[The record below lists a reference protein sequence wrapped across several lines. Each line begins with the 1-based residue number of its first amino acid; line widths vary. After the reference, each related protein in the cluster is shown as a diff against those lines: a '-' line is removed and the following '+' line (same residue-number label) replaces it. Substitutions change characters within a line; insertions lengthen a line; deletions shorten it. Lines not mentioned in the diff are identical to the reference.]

1 MNAPAKLGKFVI
13 TQELG
18 RGATGTVYLCH
29 DSFLGKDVAI
39 KLYSI
44 DGDATESEAR
54 TRRKLFFNE
63 ANLVGKMNH
72 PNILPIYDAGEEA
85 GHCYVVMEYVRSA
98 QPLTTFCRGDNL
110 LPVRKVVEI
119 IFKCAKALDYAHR
132 KGLVHR
138 DIKPGNILLTA
149 ESDVRIVD
157 FGVAHMAGNEEGQLK
172 GLVGSPSYMAPEQM
186 RQQPSTVQT
195 DLYSLGV
202 VMYELLTGK
211 RPFYGDNL
219 SRLVHQII
227 YATPPPVHRLRPDV
241 PVVLENIVYKALEK
255 DAGKRYKTGLEL
267 ATDLTH
273 AVRTL
278 DKLSEELVEQ
288 ERFNI
293 LRRLRFFQDFAYP
306 EIYEALHASRWQ
318 SYGPGEHIVV
328 EGELDDC
335 FIIIALGDAE
345 VRRAD
350 KPIGVLHE
358 GDCFGEAPY
367 LEQGRSL
374 AGIIALTPMSVL
386 RVNSTLIDQVS
397 LQCQLRFH
405 KVFLKTLIER
415 LTRSETPE
423 NTREENRKQPSAVA
437 GS

>member
-13 TQELG
+13 TRELG

-29 DSFLGKDVAI
+29 DSFLSKDVAI
-39 KLYSI
+39 KLYNF
-44 DGDATESEAR
+44 DVDASDKETR

-63 ANLVGKMNH
+63 AYLVGKMNH
-72 PNILPIYDAGEEA
+72 PNILPILDAGEDA
-85 GHCYVVMEYVRSA
+85 DHCYVVMEYVRGA
-98 QPLTTFCRGDNL
+98 QPLAVFCKPDNL
-110 LPVRKVVEI
+110 LPVRKVVEV

-138 DIKPGNILLTA
+138 DIKPGNILMTA
-149 ESDVRIVD
+149 EGDVRIVD

-195 DLYSLGV
+195 DLYSLGI

-219 SRLVHQII
+219 SRLVHQIV
-227 YATPPPVHRLRPDV
+227 YATPAPVHRLRPEV
-241 PVVLENIVYKALEK
+241 PGMLEDIVYKALEK
-255 DAGKRYKTGLEL
+255 DPAKRYRNGLEF
-267 ATDLTH
+267 ATDLTR

-278 DKLSEELVEQ
+278 DQLSEEMAVQ

-293 LRRLRFFQDFAYP
+293 LRRLSFFEDFSYP
-306 EIYEALHASRWQ
+306 EIYEVLNVSRWQ
-318 SYGPGEHIVV
+318 NYGPGEDIVV

-335 FIIIALGDAE
+335 YIIVVLGDAE
-345 VRRAD
+345 VRRGD
-350 KPIGVLHE
+350 SVIGVLGE

-367 LEQGRSL
+367 LEQGRSM
-374 AGIIALTPMSVL
+374 AGITARTTMNVL

-405 KVFLKTLIER
+405 KMFLKTLVER
-415 LTRSETPE
+415 LTRGERQSGVAQKPEGSAET
-423 NTREENRKQPSAVA
+423 
-437 GS
+437 

>member
-1 MNAPAKLGKFVI
+1 MNAPAKLGKFVV
-13 TQELG
+13 TRELG

-39 KLYSI
+39 KLYNL
-44 DGDATESEAR
+44 DGDAGGKETR

-63 ANLVGKMNH
+63 AYLVGKMNH
-72 PNILPIYDAGEEA
+72 PNILPIYDAGEEE
-85 GHCYVVMEYVRSA
+85 GHCYVVMEYVRGA
-98 QPLTTFCRGDNL
+98 QPLTLFCREDNL
-110 LPVRKVVEI
+110 LPVRRVVEV

-138 DIKPGNILLTA
+138 DIKPGNILMTA
-149 ESDVRIVD
+149 DGDVRIVD
-157 FGVAHMAGNEEGQLK
+157 FGVAHMAGNEGGQLK

-241 PVVLENIVYKALEK
+241 PAVLEEIVHKALDK
-255 DAGKRYKTGLEL
+255 DAARRYQTGLEL
-267 ATDLTH
+267 ATDLTR

-278 DKLSEELVEQ
+278 DKLSEEMAEQ

-293 LRRLRFFQDFAYP
+293 LRRLPFFEDFTYP
-306 EIYEALHASRWQ
+306 EVYEVLRASRWQ
-318 SYGPGEHIVV
+318 SYGPGENVVV

-335 FIIIALGDAE
+335 YIVVVLGEAQ
-345 VRRAD
+345 VRRGD
-350 KPIGVLHE
+350 QIIGVLRE

-367 LEQGRSL
+367 LEEGRNL
-374 AGIIALTPMSVL
+374 AGIQAVTPMSAL

-405 KVFLKTLIER
+405 KTFLKTLIAR
-415 LTRSETPE
+415 LTRSERYAS
-423 NTREENRKQPSAVA
+423 NTQKSAISA
-437 GS
+437 AD

>member
-1 MNAPAKLGKFVI
+1 MNAPAKLGKFVV

-39 KLYSI
+39 KLYNL
-44 DGDATESEAR
+44 DGAVGDKATR

-63 ANLVGKMNH
+63 AYLVGKMNH
-72 PNILPIYDAGEEA
+72 PNILPIYDAGEED
-85 GHCYVVMEYVRSA
+85 GHCYVVMEYVRGA
-98 QPLTTFCRGDNL
+98 QPLTLFCREDNL
-110 LPVRKVVEI
+110 LPVRRVVEV

-138 DIKPGNILLTA
+138 DIKPGNILMTA
-149 ESDVRIVD
+149 EGDVRIVD
-157 FGVAHMAGNEEGQLK
+157 FGVAHMAGNEVGQLK

-227 YATPPPVHRLRPDV
+227 YATPPPVHRLRPDA
-241 PVVLENIVYKALEK
+241 PAVLEEIVDKALAK
-255 DAGKRYKTGLEL
+255 DVARRYQTGLEL
-267 ATDLTH
+267 ATDLTR

-278 DKLSEELVEQ
+278 DKLSEEMAEQ

-293 LRRLRFFQDFAYP
+293 LRRLAFFEDFTYP
-306 EIYEALHASRWQ
+306 EIYEVLHASRWQ
-318 SYGPGEHIVV
+318 SYGPGENIVV
-328 EGELDDC
+328 EGEMDDC
-335 FIIIALGDAE
+335 YIVVVLGEAE
-345 VRRAD
+345 VRRGD
-350 KPIGVLHE
+350 QLIGVLRE

-367 LEQGRSL
+367 LEEGRSL
-374 AGIIALTPMSVL
+374 AGIRALVPMSAL
-386 RVNSTLIDQVS
+386 RVNATLIDQVS
-397 LQCQLRFH
+397 LQCQLRFQ
-405 KVFLKTLIER
+405 KTFLRTLIAR
-415 LTRSETPE
+415 LTRGEG
-423 NTREENRKQPSAVA
+423 RANRQQKLASST
-437 GS
+437 GG

>member
-29 DSFLGKDVAI
+29 DSFLAKDVAI
-39 KLYSI
+39 KLYSLE
-44 DGDATESEAR
+44 DGASEQETR
-54 TRRKLFFNE
+54 NRRKLFFNE
-63 ANLVGKMNH
+63 AYLVGKMNH
-72 PNILPIYDAGEEA
+72 PNILPIYDAGEDA
-85 GHCYVVMEYVRSA
+85 GHCFVVMEYVRGA
-98 QPLTTFCRGDNL
+98 QPLTIFCRSDNL
-110 LPVRKVVEI
+110 LPVRKVVEVV
-119 IFKCAKALDYAHR
+119 FKCAKALDYAHR

-138 DIKPGNILLTA
+138 DIKPGNILMTA
-149 ESDVRIVD
+149 EGDVRIVD

-227 YATPPPVHRLRPDV
+227 YATPAPVHRLRPDA
-241 PVVLENIVYKALEK
+241 PVVLEDIVYKALEK
-255 DAGKRYKTGLEL
+255 DPARRYKTGLEF
-267 ATDLTH
+267 AMDLTR

-278 DKLSEELVEQ
+278 DKLSEEMAEQ

-293 LRRLRFFQDFAYP
+293 LRRLRYFHDFSYP
-306 EIYEALHASRWQ
+306 EIFEVLHASRWQ
-318 SYGPGEHIVV
+318 SYGPQEHIVV

-335 FIIIALGDAE
+335 YIVVVFGDAAVHRGE
-345 VRRAD
+345 KV
-350 KPIGVLHE
+350 IGTLRE
-358 GDCFGEAPY
+358 GDCFGEASY
-367 LEQGRSL
+367 LEQSRSMVS
-374 AGIIALTPMSVL
+374 IIARTAVSVL
-386 RVNSTLIDQVS
+386 RVNSTLIDGLS

-405 KVFLKTLIER
+405 KVFLKTLVER
-415 LTRSETPE
+415 LARGDGV
-423 NTREENRKQPSAVA
+423 RPS
-437 GS
+437 G

>member
-1 MNAPAKLGKFVI
+1 MNAPAKLGKFVV

-39 KLYSI
+39 KLYNL
-44 DGDATESEAR
+44 DGAVGDKATR

-63 ANLVGKMNH
+63 AYLVGKMNH
-72 PNILPIYDAGEEA
+72 PNILPIYDAGEEE
-85 GHCYVVMEYVRSA
+85 GHCYVVMEYVRGA
-98 QPLTTFCRGDNL
+98 QPLTVFCREDNL
-110 LPVRKVVEI
+110 LPVRRVVEVV
-119 IFKCAKALDYAHR
+119 FKCAKALDYAHR

-138 DIKPGNILLTA
+138 DIKPGNILMTA
-149 ESDVRIVD
+149 EGDVRIVD
-157 FGVAHMAGNEEGQLK
+157 FGVAHMAGNEVGQLK

-241 PVVLENIVYKALEK
+241 PAVLEEIVDKALAK
-255 DAGKRYKTGLEL
+255 DVARRYQTGLEL
-267 ATDLTH
+267 ATDLTR

-278 DKLSEELVEQ
+278 DKLSEEMAEQ

-293 LRRLRFFQDFAYP
+293 LRRLAFFEDFTYP
-306 EIYEALHASRWQ
+306 EIYEVLHASRWQ
-318 SYGPGEHIVV
+318 SYGPGENIVV
-328 EGELDDC
+328 EGEMDDC
-335 FIIIALGDAE
+335 YIVVVLGEAE
-345 VRRAD
+345 VRRGD
-350 KPIGVLHE
+350 QLIGVLRE

-367 LEQGRSL
+367 LEEGRSL
-374 AGIIALTPMSVL
+374 AGIRALVPMSAL
-386 RVNSTLIDQVS
+386 RVNATLIDQVS
-397 LQCQLRFH
+397 LQCQLRFQ
-405 KVFLKTLIER
+405 KTFLKTLIAR
-415 LTRSETPE
+415 LTRGEGRTSSQQ
-423 NTREENRKQPSAVA
+423 KVASSA
-437 GS
+437 GG

>member
-13 TQELG
+13 TRELG

-29 DSFLGKDVAI
+29 DSFLGKDVAL
-39 KLYSI
+39 KLYNL
-44 DGDATESEAR
+44 DGAADDKTAN

-63 ANLVGKMNH
+63 AHLVGKMNH
-72 PNILPIYDAGEEA
+72 PNILPIYDAGEDE
-85 GHCYVVMEYVRSA
+85 GHCYVVMEYVRGA
-98 QPLTTFCRGDNL
+98 QPLTSFCREGNL
-110 LPVRKVVEI
+110 LPVRKVVEV

-138 DIKPGNILLTA
+138 DIKPGNILMTA
-149 ESDVRIVD
+149 DGDVRIVD
-157 FGVAHMAGNEEGQLK
+157 FGVAHMAGNGGGQLK

-202 VMYELLTGK
+202 VIYELLTGK

-241 PVVLENIVYKALEK
+241 PPMLEEITRKALDK
-255 DAGKRYKTGLEL
+255 DVTQRYNTGLEL
-267 ATDLTH
+267 ATDLAR

-278 DKLSEELVEQ
+278 DKLSEEMVEQ
-288 ERFNI
+288 ERFDI
-293 LRRLRFFQDFAYP
+293 LRRLPFFENFAYP
-306 EIYEALHASRWQ
+306 EIYEVMQASRWQ
-318 SYGPGEHIVV
+318 SYGPGESIAV

-335 FIIIALGDAE
+335 FLVMVLGSAD
-345 VRRAD
+345 VRR
-350 KPIGVLHE
+350 GGRVVGTLHE

-367 LEQGRSL
+367 LPDGRAL
-374 AGIIALTPMSVL
+374 ADIVAVTPMSVL
-386 RVNSTLIDQVS
+386 RVSATLIEQVS
-397 LQCQLRFH
+397 VRCQLRFH
-405 KVFLKTLIER
+405 KMFLKRLIAR
-415 LTRSETPE
+415 LAHGGNRETGV
-423 NTREENRKQPSAVA
+423 KQATVST
-437 GS
+437 S

>member
-13 TQELG
+13 TRELG

-29 DSFLGKDVAI
+29 DSFMGKDVAI
-39 KLYSI
+39 KLYSVT
-44 DGDATESEAR
+44 GDAPEQEAR

-63 ANLVGKMNH
+63 AYLVGKMNH
-72 PNILPIYDAGEEA
+72 PNILPIYDAGED
-85 GHCYVVMEYVRSA
+85 GDHCYVVMEYVRGA
-98 QPLTTFCRGDNL
+98 QPLTIFCRSDNL
-110 LPVRKVVEI
+110 LPVRKVVEV

-138 DIKPGNILLTA
+138 DIKPGNILMTA
-149 ESDVRIVD
+149 DGDVRIVD

-211 RPFYGDNL
+211 RPFYGDNM

-241 PVVLENIVYKALEK
+241 PAVLEDTVHKALEK
-255 DAGKRYKTGLEL
+255 DPARRYKTGLEF
-267 ATDLTH
+267 ATDLTR

-278 DKLSEELVEQ
+278 DKLSEEMAEQ

-293 LRRLRFFQDFAYP
+293 LRRLHFFQDFTYP
-306 EIYEALHASRWQ
+306 EIYEVLHASRWQ
-318 SYGPGEHIVV
+318 SYGAGEHIVV
-328 EGELDDC
+328 EGEIDDC
-335 FIIIALGDAE
+335 YIIIVFGDAE
-345 VRRAD
+345 VRRGD
-350 KPIGVLHE
+350 RLVGMLHE

-367 LEQGRSL
+367 LEQGRSTASIL
-374 AGIIALTPMSVL
+374 AETTVSVL
-386 RVNSTLIDQVS
+386 RVSSTLIDQVS

-415 LTRSETPE
+415 LTRGERQDDMKQKVETP
-423 NTREENRKQPSAVA
+423 A
-437 GS
+437 GT

>member
-1 MNAPAKLGKFVI
+1 MNAPTKLGKFVV
-13 TQELG
+13 TRELG

-39 KLYSI
+39 KLYNL
-44 DGDATESEAR
+44 DGSTDDKEAR

-63 ANLVGKMNH
+63 AYLVGKMNH
-72 PNILPIYDAGEEA
+72 PNILPIYDAGEED
-85 GHCYVVMEYVRSA
+85 GHCYVVMEYVRGA
-98 QPLTTFCRGDNL
+98 QPLTVFCRDDNL
-110 LPVRKVVEI
+110 LPVRRVVEV

-138 DIKPGNILLTA
+138 DIKPGNILMTA
-149 ESDVRIVD
+149 EGDVRIVD
-157 FGVAHMAGNEEGQLK
+157 FGVAHMTGNETGQLK

-211 RPFYGDNL
+211 RPFYGENL

-227 YATPPPVHRLRPDV
+227 YASPPPVHRLRPEV
-241 PVVLENIVYKALEK
+241 PAVLEEIVDKTLNK
-255 DAGKRYKTGLEL
+255 DAVRRYQTGLDL
-267 ATDLTH
+267 ATDLTR

-278 DKLSEELVEQ
+278 DKLSEEMAEQ

-293 LRRLRFFQDFAYP
+293 LRRLPFFADFTYP
-306 EIYEALHASRWQ
+306 EIYEVLHASRWQ
-318 SYGPGEHIVV
+318 SYGPGENVVV

-335 FIIIALGDAE
+335 YIVVVLGEAQ
-345 VRRAD
+345 VRRGD
-350 KPIGVLHE
+350 KIIGVLRE

-367 LEQGRSL
+367 LEGGRNL
-374 AGIIALTPMSVL
+374 AGIQALMPMSVL
-386 RVNSTLIDQVS
+386 RVNSTLLDQVS
-397 LQCQLRFH
+397 LQCQLRYH
-405 KVFLKTLIER
+405 KNFLRTLIAR
-415 LTRSETPE
+415 LTRGEG
-423 NTREENRKQPSAVA
+423 SALDQHKRA
-437 GS
+437 ASAAD

>member
-18 RGATGTVYLCH
+18 RGATGSVYLCH
-29 DSFLGKDVAI
+29 DSFLSKDVAI
-39 KLYSI
+39 KLYNI
-44 DGDATESEAR
+44 DGDGTDKDSR

-63 ANLVGKMNH
+63 AYLVGKMNH
-72 PNILPIYDAGEEA
+72 PNILPIYDAGEDE
-85 GHCYVVMEYVRSA
+85 GHCYVVMEYVRGA
-98 QPLTTFCRGDNL
+98 QPLTLFCRSDNL
-110 LPVRKVVEI
+110 LPVRKVVEV

-138 DIKPGNILLTA
+138 DIKPGNILMTA
-149 ESDVRIVD
+149 DGDVRIVD
-157 FGVAHMAGNEEGQLK
+157 FGVAHMAGNEDGQLK

-202 VMYELLTGK
+202 VMYELLTGR
-211 RPFYGDNL
+211 RPFYGENL

-227 YATPPPVHRLRPDV
+227 YATPQPVHRLRPDV
-241 PVVLENIVYKALEK
+241 PPVLEEITHKALEK
-255 DAGKRYKTGLEL
+255 DAARRYRSGLEL
-267 ATDLTH
+267 ATDLTR

-278 DKLSEELVEQ
+278 DKLSEEMVEQ

-293 LRRLRFFQDFAYP
+293 LRRLPFFEDFAYP
-306 EIYEALHASRWQ
+306 EIYEVLHASRWQ
-318 SYGPGEHIVV
+318 SYGPRENILV

-335 FIIIALGDAE
+335 FIVVVLGEAE
-345 VRRAD
+345 VRRGD
-350 KPIGVLHE
+350 QVIGTLRE

-367 LEQGRSL
+367 LEEGRNL
-374 AGIIALTPMSVL
+374 ASIAALTPMSVL
-386 RVNSTLIDQVS
+386 RVNSTLIEQVS

-405 KVFLKTLIER
+405 KMFLKTLIGR
-415 LTRSETPE
+415 LTRGERRAVGPQKLITP
-423 NTREENRKQPSAVA
+423 AA
-437 GS
+437 G

>member
-1 MNAPAKLGKFVI
+1 MNAPAKLGKFVV
-13 TQELG
+13 TRELG

-39 KLYSI
+39 KLYNL
-44 DGDATESEAR
+44 DGDAGDKETR

-63 ANLVGKMNH
+63 AYLVGKMNH
-72 PNILPIYDAGEEA
+72 PNILPIYDAGEEE
-85 GHCYVVMEYVRSA
+85 GHCYVVMEYVRGA
-98 QPLTTFCRGDNL
+98 QPLTLFCREDNL
-110 LPVRKVVEI
+110 LPVRRVVEV

-138 DIKPGNILLTA
+138 DIKPGNILMTA
-149 ESDVRIVD
+149 DGDVRIVD
-157 FGVAHMAGNEEGQLK
+157 FGVAHMAGNEGGQLK

-227 YATPPPVHRLRPDV
+227 YATPPPVHRLRPDA
-241 PVVLENIVYKALEK
+241 PAVLEEIVDKALDK
-255 DAGKRYKTGLEL
+255 DAARRYQTGLEL
-267 ATDLTH
+267 ATDLTR

-278 DKLSEELVEQ
+278 DKLSEEMAEQ

-293 LRRLRFFQDFAYP
+293 LRRLPFFEDFTYP
-306 EIYEALHASRWQ
+306 EVYEVLRASRWQ
-318 SYGPGEHIVV
+318 SYGPGETVVV

-335 FIIIALGDAE
+335 YIVVVLGEAQ
-345 VRRAD
+345 VRRGD
-350 KPIGVLHE
+350 QVIGVLRE

-367 LEQGRSL
+367 LEEGRNL
-374 AGIIALTPMSVL
+374 AGIQAATPMSVL

-405 KVFLKTLIER
+405 KTFLRTLIAR
-415 LTRSETPE
+415 LTRSERHAPA
-423 NTREENRKQPSAVA
+423 RQKPAASQAD
-437 GS
+437 

>member
-13 TQELG
+13 TRELG

-29 DSFLGKDVAI
+29 DSFLSKDVAI
-39 KLYSI
+39 KLYNF
-44 DGDATESEAR
+44 DVDASDKETR

-63 ANLVGKMNH
+63 AYLVGKMNH
-72 PNILPIYDAGEEA
+72 PNILPILDAGEDA
-85 GHCYVVMEYVRSA
+85 DHCYVVMEYVRGA
-98 QPLTTFCRGDNL
+98 QPLAVFCKPDNL
-110 LPVRKVVEI
+110 LPVRKVVEV

-138 DIKPGNILLTA
+138 DIKPGNILMTA
-149 ESDVRIVD
+149 EGDVRIVD

-195 DLYSLGV
+195 DLYSLGI

-219 SRLVHQII
+219 SRLVHQIV
-227 YATPPPVHRLRPDV
+227 YATPAPVHRLRPEV
-241 PVVLENIVYKALEK
+241 PGMLEDIVYKALEK
-255 DAGKRYKTGLEL
+255 DPAKRYRNGLEF
-267 ATDLTH
+267 ATDLTR

-278 DKLSEELVEQ
+278 DQLSEEMAVQ

-293 LRRLRFFQDFAYP
+293 LRRLSFFEDFSYP
-306 EIYEALHASRWQ
+306 EIYEVLNVSRWQ
-318 SYGPGEHIVV
+318 NYGPGEDIVV

-335 FIIIALGDAE
+335 YIIVVLGDAE
-345 VRRAD
+345 VRRGD
-350 KPIGVLHE
+350 SVIGVLGE

-367 LEQGRSL
+367 LEQGRSM
-374 AGIIALTPMSVL
+374 AGITARTTMNVL

-405 KVFLKTLIER
+405 KMFLKTLVER
-415 LTRSETPE
+415 LTRGERKSGVAEKPKVSAET
-423 NTREENRKQPSAVA
+423 
-437 GS
+437 

>member
-13 TQELG
+13 TKELG

-39 KLYSI
+39 KLYNF
-44 DGDATESEAR
+44 DADASEKETR

-63 ANLVGKMNH
+63 AYLVGKMNH
-72 PNILPIYDAGEEA
+72 PNILPIYDAGEDE

-98 QPLTTFCRGDNL
+98 QPLTHFCRADNL
-110 LPVRKVVEI
+110 LPVRQLVEVV
-119 IFKCAKALDYAHR
+119 FKCAKALDYAHH

-138 DIKPGNILLTA
+138 DIKPGNILMTA

-157 FGVAHMAGNEEGQLK
+157 FGVAHMAGNEAGQLK

-241 PVVLENIVYKALEK
+241 PVVLEDIVQKALDK
-255 DAGKRYKTGLEL
+255 DAARRYQTGLEL
-267 ATDLTH
+267 ATDLTR

-278 DKLSEELVEQ
+278 DKLSEEMAEQ

-293 LRRLRFFQDFAYP
+293 MRRLRFFEDFTYP
-306 EIYEALHASRWQ
+306 EIYEVLHASRWQ
-318 SYGPGEHIVV
+318 SYGQGEHIAV

-335 FIIIALGDAE
+335 YIVIALGEAE
-345 VRRAD
+345 VRRGD
-350 KPIGVLHE
+350 KPVGVLHE

-367 LEQGRSL
+367 LEQGRNL
-374 AGIIALTPMSVL
+374 AGIIAQSTVSVL

-405 KVFLKTLIER
+405 KVFLKTLVER
-415 LTRSETPE
+415 LTRGDTLRNP
-423 NTREENRKQPSAVA
+423 
-437 GS
+437 

>member
-1 MNAPAKLGKFVI
+1 MKAPAKLGKFVV
-13 TQELG
+13 TRELG

-29 DSFLGKDVAI
+29 DAFLSKDVAI
-39 KLYSI
+39 KLYNL
-44 DGDATESEAR
+44 DADSNDKEAR

-63 ANLVGKMNH
+63 AYLVGKMNH
-72 PNILPIYDAGEEA
+72 PNILPIYDAGEED
-85 GHCYVVMEYVRSA
+85 GHCYVVMEYVRGA
-98 QPLTTFCRGDNL
+98 QPLTLFCRDDNL
-110 LPVRKVVEI
+110 LPVRRIVEV

-138 DIKPGNILLTA
+138 DIKPGNILMTA
-149 ESDVRIVD
+149 EGDVRIVD
-157 FGVAHMAGNEEGQLK
+157 FGVAHMAGNEAGQLK

-211 RPFYGDNL
+211 RPYYGENL

-227 YATPPPVHRLRPDV
+227 YATPPPIHRLRPDV
-241 PVVLENIVYKALEK
+241 PVVLEEIVDKTLQKAAER
-255 DAGKRYKTGLEL
+255 RYHSGLEL
-267 ATDLTH
+267 ATDLTR

-278 DKLSEELVEQ
+278 DKLSEEMAEQ

-293 LRRLRFFQDFAYP
+293 LRRLPFFEDFPYP
-306 EIYEALHASRWQ
+306 EIYEVLHASRWQ
-318 SYGPGEHIVV
+318 SYGPGESVVV

-335 FIIIALGDAE
+335 YIVVVLGEAE
-345 VRRAD
+345 VRRGEST
-350 KPIGVLHE
+350 IGVLHE

-367 LEQGRSL
+367 LDEGRNL
-374 AGIIALTPMSVL
+374 AGILAMTPMSVL

-397 LQCQLRFH
+397 LQCQLRFQ
-405 KVFLKTLIER
+405 KTFLKTLIAR
-415 LTRSETPE
+415 LTRGEHRKRPSQKLGTPAA
-423 NTREENRKQPSAVA
+423 N
-437 GS
+437 

>member
-1 MNAPAKLGKFVI
+1 MNAPAKLGKFVV

-39 KLYSI
+39 KLYNL
-44 DGDATESEAR
+44 DGAVGDKATR

-63 ANLVGKMNH
+63 AYLVGKMNH
-72 PNILPIYDAGEEA
+72 PNILPIYDAGEED
-85 GHCYVVMEYVRSA
+85 GHCYVVMEYVRGA
-98 QPLTTFCRGDNL
+98 QPLTLFCREDNL
-110 LPVRKVVEI
+110 LPVRRVVEV

-138 DIKPGNILLTA
+138 DIKPGNILMTA
-149 ESDVRIVD
+149 EGDVRIVD
-157 FGVAHMAGNEEGQLK
+157 FGVAHMAGNEVGQLK

-227 YATPPPVHRLRPDV
+227 YATPPPVHRLRPDA
-241 PVVLENIVYKALEK
+241 PAVLEEIVDKVLAK
-255 DAGKRYKTGLEL
+255 DVARRYQTGLEL
-267 ATDLTH
+267 ATDLTR

-278 DKLSEELVEQ
+278 DKLSEEMAEQ

-293 LRRLRFFQDFAYP
+293 LRRLAFFEDFTYP
-306 EIYEALHASRWQ
+306 EIYEVLHASRWQ
-318 SYGPGEHIVV
+318 SYGPGENIVV
-328 EGELDDC
+328 EGEMDDC
-335 FIIIALGDAE
+335 YIVVVLGEAE
-345 VRRAD
+345 VRRGD
-350 KPIGVLHE
+350 QLIGVLRE

-367 LEQGRSL
+367 LEEGRSL
-374 AGIIALTPMSVL
+374 AGIRALVPMSAL
-386 RVNSTLIDQVS
+386 RVNATLIDQVS
-397 LQCQLRFH
+397 LQCQLRFQ
-405 KVFLKTLIER
+405 KTFLRTLIAR
-415 LTRSETPE
+415 LTRGEG
-423 NTREENRKQPSAVA
+423 RANRQQKLASST
-437 GS
+437 GG

>member
-1 MNAPAKLGKFVI
+1 MNAPAKLGKFVV

-39 KLYSI
+39 KLYNL
-44 DGDATESEAR
+44 DGAAGDKATR

-63 ANLVGKMNH
+63 AYLVGKMNH
-72 PNILPIYDAGEEA
+72 PNILPIYDAGEED
-85 GHCYVVMEYVRSA
+85 GHCYVVMEYVRGA
-98 QPLTTFCRGDNL
+98 QPLTLFCREDNL
-110 LPVRKVVEI
+110 LPVRRVVEV

-138 DIKPGNILLTA
+138 DIKPGNILMTA
-149 ESDVRIVD
+149 EGDVRIVD
-157 FGVAHMAGNEEGQLK
+157 FGVAHMAGNEVGQLK

-241 PVVLENIVYKALEK
+241 PAVLEEIVDKALAKEV
-255 DAGKRYKTGLEL
+255 ARRYQTGLEL
-267 ATDLTH
+267 ATDLTR

-278 DKLSEELVEQ
+278 DKLSEEMAEQ

-293 LRRLRFFQDFAYP
+293 LRRLAFFEDFTYP
-306 EIYEALHASRWQ
+306 EIYEVLHASRWQ
-318 SYGPGEHIVV
+318 SYGPGESIVV
-328 EGELDDC
+328 EGEMDDC
-335 FIIIALGDAE
+335 YIVVVLGEAE
-345 VRRAD
+345 VRRGD
-350 KPIGVLHE
+350 QLIGVLRE

-367 LEQGRSL
+367 LEEGRSL
-374 AGIIALTPMSVL
+374 AGIRALIPMSAL
-386 RVNSTLIDQVS
+386 RVNATLIDQVS
-397 LQCQLRFH
+397 LQCQLRFQ
-405 KVFLKTLIER
+405 KTFLKTLIAR
-415 LTRSETPE
+415 LTRGEGRIGSQQ
-423 NTREENRKQPSAVA
+423 KLVSSA